1 MTWWIVRA
9 DYRPLSDKS
18 PRYAFLS
25 GGGATARQVERAF
38 RARWN
43 QLQNVAV
50 RQVTE
55 QEMEQDPI
63 HVWVMWI

>member
-25 GGGATARQVERAF
+25 GNSATARQVERAF
-38 RARWN
+38 RARGN

-55 QEMEQDPI
+55 QEMERDPI